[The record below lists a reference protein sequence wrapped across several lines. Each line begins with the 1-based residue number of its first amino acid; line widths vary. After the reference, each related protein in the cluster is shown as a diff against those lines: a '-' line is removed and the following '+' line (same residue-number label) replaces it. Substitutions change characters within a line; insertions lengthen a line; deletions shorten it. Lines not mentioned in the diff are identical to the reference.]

1 MFQIKSEMFRK
12 KKLMKIFSPK
22 KVRICAS
29 WENLADLL
37 LGFCLFATQLPKL
50 KFKKVILRR
59 HQRIYINYL
68 NINSLCIAEMK
79 GHPQQ

>member
-29 WENLADLL
+29 WENLVDLL

-50 KFKKVILRR
+50 KFKKVFVHL
-59 HQRIYINYL
+59 NYTL
-68 NINSLCIAEMK
+68 AS
-79 GHPQQ
+79 PQKHSST